1 MIGYAASAL
10 SPLPMHGVTP
20 PEDCCRVIV
29 VMASGSDAILPF
41 GASASITRVS
51 STAVV
56 SRFRNIVIEDV
67 NCLPY
72 GFIGPACRDLMF
84 S

>member
-1 MIGYAASAL
+1 
-10 SPLPMHGVTP
+10 VT
-20 PEDCCRVIV
+20 
-29 VMASGSDAILPF
+29 
-41 GASASITRVS
+41 

-72 GFIGPACRDLMF
+72 GFIGSACRDLVF